1 MELQESL
8 LVVEDRALDREAIR
22 RHADVLGLQCA
33 FAKDADEALALVKER
48 APFDYALVD
57 LHLGKEDEGRSGLA
71 LISALRAQATDL
83 AIVAVSADPRLT
95 TWLEAERA
103 GASLFLRKPVLST
116 EELAVALETVAQK
129 RWYSNGKE
137 SAFDLSTFPSSLLQE
152 CPLGIV
158 LDQAKVSLLRK
169 LAAGPSMPL
178 VVCGESGTGRDEVAR
193 LLHRLRSQQ
202 SENVP
207 FVKIDCSQ
215 GNAESL
221 GRRLFG
227 YVPSTAAEGTSLSSF
242 GALAVALGGILYLD
256 HIDKAPAEVQEELA
270 RVVAEGMYDRRGD
283 GKSMF
288 SSFQLVCSCTTS
300 TDKAVSLGNLVPA
313 LRTQLLGAEIR
324 LLPLRL
330 RTFELRTLVRV
341 FFARRGQ
348 SVSDAVVSDVTERC
362 RRYHWQGNIRELY
375 SILNLFLMLNDPS
388 TSRLDFERFPEVA
401 TMFPPSGGKDA
412 THDADDAGVATVA
425 TSARDGTPS
434 AGASAG
440 ASAGVSAGVSVGPDA
455 PKASPR
461 AARPAVGVT
470 PDSGALRGA
479 SGTVYSHPALHLL
492 ADALNRDVPLYEVIS
507 SLEKQ
512 LLGEAIKRHGMNMSH
527 VCTALRMPRSTLNL
541 KRRQHG
547 LP

>member
-1 MELQESL
+1 MWRVDLELQESL

-22 RHADVLGLQCA
+22 RHAEVLGLQCA
-33 FAKDADEALALVKER
+33 FAKDAAEALHFVQER

-57 LHLGKEDEGRSGLA
+57 LHLGNEDEGQSGLS
-71 LISALRAQATDL
+71 LISALRAQTAEL
-83 AIVAVSADPRLT
+83 GIVAVSADPRLT

-129 RWYSNGKE
+129 RWYSSGKE
-137 SAFDLSTFPSSLLQE
+137 SVFDHSTFPPALLQE

-158 LDQAKVSLLRK
+158 LDQAKVSLLQK
-169 LAAGPSMPL
+169 LAKGPSMPL
-178 VVCGESGTGRDEVAR
+178 VVCGESGTGRDEVAH
-193 LLHRLRSQQ
+193 LLHRLRLQQ
-202 SENVP
+202 SDKIP

-215 GNAESL
+215 GNAETL

-227 YVPSTAAEGTSLSSF
+227 YVPSSASEGTSLSSF
-242 GALAVALGGILYLD
+242 GALALALGGILYLD

-300 TDKAVSLGNLVPA
+300 TDKAVSLGNLVPS

-330 RTFELRTLVRV
+330 RTFEMRTLVRV

-348 SVSDAVVSDVTERC
+348 SASDSLVAEVAERC

-375 SILNLFLMLNDPS
+375 SILNLFLMLNDQGS
-388 TSRLDFERFPEVA
+388 SRLDFERFPEVA
-401 TMFPPSGGKDA
+401 TMFPPAELKEPPVELEDVYEAPDVPSEDA
-412 THDADDAGVATVA
+412 VHPVA
-425 TSARDGTPS
+425 
-434 AGASAG
+434 
-440 ASAGVSAGVSVGPDA
+440 
-455 PKASPR
+455 
-461 AARPAVGVT
+461 
-470 PDSGALRGA
+470 SGA
-479 SGTVYSHPALHLL
+479 VYSHPALLLL

-512 LLGEAIKRHGMNMSH
+512 LLGEAIRRHGMNMSH
-527 VCTALRMPRSTLNL
+527 VCAALRMPRSTLNL

>member
-22 RHADVLGLQCA
+22 RHAEVLGLHCA
-33 FAKDADEALALVKER
+33 FAKDSSEALALVRESS
-48 APFDYALVD
+48 PFDYALVD

-71 LISALRAQATDL
+71 LISELRSQAADL
-83 AIVAVSADPRLT
+83 GIVAVSADPRLT

-116 EELAVALETVAQK
+116 EELAIALETVAQK
-129 RWYSNGKE
+129 RWYSSGKE
-137 SAFDLSTFPSSLLQE
+137 SAFDLSSFPASLLQE

-158 LDQAKVSLLRK
+158 LDQAKISLLRK
-169 LAAGPSMPL
+169 FSTGSTVPL

-193 LLHRLRSQQ
+193 LLHRMRSQQ
-202 SENVP
+202 SENIP

-215 GNAESL
+215 GNAEAL

-227 YVPSTAAEGTSLSSF
+227 YVPSSASEGTSLSSF

-256 HIDKAPAEVQEELA
+256 HIDKAPIEVQEELA
-270 RVVAEGMYDRRGD
+270 RVLAEGMYDRRGD

-300 TDKAVSLGNLVPA
+300 TDKAVALGNLAPT

-341 FFARRGQ
+341 FFARRGLA
-348 SVSDAVVSDVTERC
+348 VSDTVVADVTERC
-362 RRYHWQGNIRELY
+362 RRYYWQGNIRELY
-375 SILNLFLMLNDPS
+375 SILNLFLMLNDQGS
-388 TSRLDFERFPEVA
+388 SRLDFERFPEVA
-401 TMFPPSGGKDA
+401 TMFPPADA
-412 THDADDAGVATVA
+412 KESLPEVEESLDVQVPEERHAT
-425 TSARDGTPS
+425 GQ
-434 AGASAG
+434 GAAQRSTQAPLQ
-440 ASAGVSAGVSVGPDA
+440 GVSN
-455 PKASPR
+455 ASSSSR
-461 AARPAVGVT
+461 VF
-470 PDSGALRGA
+470 
-479 SGTVYSHPALHLL
+479 SHPALHLL
-492 ADALNRDVPLYEVIS
+492 ADALSRDVPLYEVIS
-507 SLEKQ
+507 SIEKQ
-512 LLGEAIKRHGMNMSH
+512 LLGEAIKRHGQNMSH